1 MRVTYT
7 KYDKVVW
14 TELREDGGAVICM
27 VRGRVSEKKMI
38 ADYERRSKMLKE
50 MGI

>member
-38 ADYERRSKMLKE
+38 ADYERRQKNIKE
-50 MGI
+50 GC